1 MIDLSQYRGI
11 IFDMDGT
18 LIDSMGS
25 HQDAWRAVCEEY
37 GYPWDE
43 EYMYSLGGVPTLQTV
58 VVLNEKYGM
67 SHNPEEVAKRKKQL
81 WEEGDHSPKLIA
93 ETLAVFEHYRPSMKI
108 GVGTGAERAHA
119 IEMLTDTAILSRL
132 DALVTASDVKNGK
145 PAPDTFLEVARQLGL
160 TAADCVVFEDTQI
173 GAKAA
178 AAAGMDCV
186 IVKDGKIQ
194 R

>member
-1 MIDLSQYRGI
+1 MIDLSRYRGI

-25 HQDAWRAVCEEY
+25 HQEAWRLVSEEY
-37 GYPWDE
+37 GYPWNE

-67 SHNPEEVAKRKKQL
+67 SHNPEEVANRKKQL
-81 WEEGDHSPKLIA
+81 WENGDHTPKLIA
-93 ETLAVFEHYRPSMKI
+93 DTLAVFEHYRPSMKI

-119 IEMLTDTAILSRL
+119 IEMLEATGILPRI

-145 PAPDTFLEVARQLGL
+145 PAPDTFLDVALQLGL
-160 TAADCVVFEDTQI
+160 TPAECVVFEDTQI
-173 GAKAA
+173 GANAA

-194 R
+194 C

>member
-43 EYMYSLGGVPTLQTV
+43 DYMYSLGGVPTLQTV

-67 SHNPEEVAKRKKQL
+67 SHDPVEVAARKKLL
-81 WEEGDHSPKLIA
+81 WEEGDHTPKVIA
-93 ETLAVFEHYRPSMKI
+93 ETFAVFEHYRPSMKI

-119 IEMLTDTAILSRL
+119 VEMLTDTGILPRI
-132 DALVTASDVKNGK
+132 DALVTASDVENGK
-145 PAPDTFLEVARQLGL
+145 PAPDTFLQVALQLGL
-160 TAADCVVFEDTQI
+160 QPAECVVFEDTQI

-178 AAAGMDCV
+178 AAAGMDYV

-194 R
+194 C

>member
-1 MIDLSQYRGI
+1 MIDLSRYRGI

-25 HQDAWRAVCEEY
+25 HQSAWRAVCEEY

-43 EYMYSLGGVPTLQTV
+43 AYMYSLGGVPTLQTV

-67 SHNPEEVAKRKKQL
+67 SHNAEIVAARKKL
-81 WEEGDHSPKLIA
+81 IWEEGDHTPTVIA
-93 ETLAVFEHYRPSMKI
+93 DTFAVFEHYRPSMKI
-108 GVGTGAERAHA
+108 GVGTGAERGHA
-119 IEMLTDTAILSRL
+119 LDMLNATGILSRI
-132 DALVTASDVKNGK
+132 DALVTASDVENGK
-145 PAPDTFLEVARQLGL
+145 PAPDTFLNVALQLGL
-160 TAADCVVFEDTQI
+160 TPAECIVFEDTQI
-173 GAKAA
+173 GANAA

-194 R
+194 C